1 MDGNAYYDIDDILA
15 DAELIPVVFST
26 DAADLGWLDEQSM
39 DDGTLH
45 ANTRVELP
53 LWLATSLAIK
63 EFVNLE
69 LPRVFQHAF
78 RAMLHADPSVVD
90 LHQKCFY
97 FYEFG
102 TKLATLIADPDLGH
116 TLCRS
121 LNTRFAD
128 IVRRTANR
136 KQAESLDFTARLA
149 HLERQLFDSKQVGI
163 TQLQKLHDRTGVQ
176 LTMAP
181 VLAAVQRYS
190 AAGVS
195 GGVGAG
201 GGGGGSNAARRPQ
214 GVPGALR
221 NITNEQSVSRTG
233 LLSNVAVDRRA
244 LGAGADDDA
253 LLKPTAAARRPN
265 PTQTSTLAHLTA
277 LNADN
282 QPLPSHMQK
291 RFGMAATQQRN
302 TQMQVQ
308 QQQQQRAA
316 QANSVP
322 QAQSARKR
330 KVVQNL

>member
-233 LLSNVAVDRRA
+233 LLSNVADRRA
-244 LGAGADDDA
+244 LGAGDDA
-253 LLKPTAAARRPN
+253 LLKPNATARRPN
-265 PTQTSTLAHLTA
+265 PTQTTTLAHLAA
-277 LNADN
+277 LNAHN
-282 QPLPSHMQK
+282 NHSLMQK
-291 RFGMAATQQRN
+291 RFGIVATQQLE
-302 TQMQVQ
+302 QVQ
-308 QQQQQRAA
+308 QQQPQCAV
-316 QANSVP
+316 QANSMP
-322 QAQSARKR
+322 QAQSTRKR
-330 KVVQNL
+330 KVVPNL